1 MGTAKSTAMCA
12 GTAMGTVKGT
22 AMGTAMYA
30 GTAMGTAV
38 GTAICAGT
46 AMGTG
51 FVKGISMVTAIGNDG
66 NDKSAVEGNDKVLP
80 TFTSAAEIKPIV
92 EHAADK
98 NKTASEGAW
107 YPERF
112 SPCGERRAWR

>member
-22 AMGTAMYA
+22 AMGTAAMCA
-30 GTAMGTAV
+30 GTTM

-46 AMGTG
+46 TMCTGT
-51 FVKGISMVTAIGNDG
+51 VKGISMVTAIGNDG
-66 NDKSAVEGNDKVLP
+66 NDKSAVEGNEEVLP
-80 TFTSAAEIKPIV
+80 TFTSATEIKPIV
-92 EHAADK
+92 EHEADK
-98 NKTASEGAW
+98 NKTASEEAW
-107 YPERF
+107 YPERY